1 MIFGKR
7 LLVDKGKTMKAK
19 FTRIAP
25 SKNVEQLALGWFAI
39 SHRFIQGKNERR
51 KSHGVIYKIKSKDGS
66 VIYRTLKF
74 SPRLKGS
81 VNTGEGQI
89 LLDWQGWINLT
100 DIDTENDA
108 IELKISK
115 ANLFGRIYH
124 SMSHPDPIYRHS
136 MKVARIG
143 LYISLISLILSFK

>member
-1 MIFGKR
+1 
-7 LLVDKGKTMKAK
+7 MKAN

-25 SKNVEQLALGWFAI
+25 SINAEQLALGWFAI
-39 SHRFIQGKNERR
+39 SHRFIEGKKTRR
-51 KSHGVIYKIKSKDGS
+51 NSYGVIYKIKSKDGS
-66 VIYRTLKF
+66 VIYRTLRF

-81 VNTGEGQI
+81 TRTGEGQI
-89 LLDWQGWINLT
+89 LLDWQGWINLS
-100 DIDTENDA
+100 DIDTEKEA
-108 IELKISK
+108 LELKITK